1 MFKPEEYPVLDIS
14 NKKSQRKYNKLDI
27 FYRGQSFERKQPL
40 GMAFKMYYIGLQRAG
55 RTILN
60 RQYIL
65 PSEN

>member
-1 MFKPEEYPVLDIS
+1 MFEPEEYLILDIS

-27 FYRGQSFERKQPL
+27 FYRGQPFECKQPL
-40 GMAFKMYYIGLQRAG
+40 GMAFKIYYIGLQRAG

-65 PSEN
+65 QSEN